1 MDKEMVYKYW
11 LTLKYSSLPGYG
23 DVRIG
28 RRLQR
33 YIGNEWCKEIA
44 NNPLPELWL
53 CHGRVS

>member
-1 MDKEMVYKYW
+1 MVYKYW